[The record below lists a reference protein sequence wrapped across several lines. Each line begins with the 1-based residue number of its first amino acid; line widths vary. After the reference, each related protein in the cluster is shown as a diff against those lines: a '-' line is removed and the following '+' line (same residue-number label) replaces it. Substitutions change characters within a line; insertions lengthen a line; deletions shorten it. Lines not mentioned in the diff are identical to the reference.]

1 MKILMVCLGNI
12 CRSPLAHGILQDRID
27 RLNLPWIVDSAGTNG
42 YHNGEQPDSRSVLEA
57 KRNGIDITNQ
67 VSRKI
72 TKEDIKNFD
81 LIFAMDSS
89 NYNNILQM
97 CDNEIE
103 KEKVRMIMNF
113 SHPNKNINVPDPYY
127 HDGFDKVFNMLENAI
142 DAFLDT
148 QKQKVS

>member
-12 CRSPLAHGILQDRID
+12 CRSPLAHGILQDRIEK
-27 RLNLPWIVDSAGTNG
+27 LNLPWVVDSAGTNG

-57 KRNGIDITNQ
+57 ERNGIDITNQ

-89 NYNNILQM
+89 NYNNVLQM

-103 KEKVRMIMNF
+103 KDKVRMIMNF

-127 HDGFDKVFNMLENAI
+127 HNGFDKVFKMLENAI

-148 QKQKVS
+148 QKLKVS

>member
-12 CRSPLAHGILQDRID
+12 CRSPLAHGILQDRIEK
-27 RLNLPWIVDSAGTNG
+27 LNLPWVVDSAGTNG

-57 KRNGIDITNQ
+57 ERNGIDITNQ

-89 NYNNILQM
+89 NYNNVLQM

-103 KEKVRMIMNF
+103 KDKIRMIMNF

-127 HDGFDKVFNMLENAI
+127 HNGFDKVFKMLENAI

-148 QKQKVS
+148 QKLKVS

>member
-127 HDGFDKVFNMLENAI
+127 HNGFDKVFNMLENAI